1 MNKLL
6 YIYIL
11 LFSGIYLLYKE
22 VEMFKIY
29 MKLKKANR
37 KKLVYKVGSRPQ
49 LRSFSLFYA
58 KTVDDSYKLSIKI
71 KTTFFSSFIP
81 RFIFGDFEV
90 YVSEDYDH
98 CVIKSPFQFM
108 ISWTIL
114 AFYIFIHIYLI
125 SK

>member
-1 MNKLL
+1 
-6 YIYIL
+6 
-11 LFSGIYLLYKE
+11 
-22 VEMFKIY
+22 